1 MKDYT
6 EYDTLDAA
14 LPPLVRKQRRLE
26 GRIVLLVP
34 LSEEEKALRKGIDDL
49 LVDAG
54 ILNGDGVTCLGYDVK
69 HQERKGTA
77 RLNQDA
83 LIVRLIDA
91 GLNEH
96 LVRAILDESTEI
108 GDPSSWATVKPSKGA
123 KVRA

>member
-1 MKDYT
+1 MRDYT
-6 EYDTLDAA
+6 TYQRLADD

-34 LSEEEKALRKGIDDL
+34 LAEEEKALRKSIDDL

-54 ILNGDGVTCLGYDVK
+54 ILKGEGVTCLGYDVL
-69 HQERKGTA
+69 HVERTGTA

-83 LIVRLIDA
+83 LVIRLVDA
-91 GLNEH
+91 GLHEH

-108 GDPSSWATVKPSKGA
+108 GDPSRWATVKPSKGS
-123 KVRA
+123 KVRT